1 MNNRFKEIAVEA
13 GLIFAENDTM
23 GRKELRYEEKRFAE
37 LILADIDKIV
47 DVMYKT
53 YAIEQAVTLIDLDFI
68 IKEHFYGLQNE
79 N

>member
-1 MNNRFKEIAVEA
+1 MNKRILELAKESHIDVYGLGKDRVKWEA
-13 GLIFAENDTM
+13 TLQA
-23 GRKELRYEEKRFAE
+23 FAE
-37 LILADIDKIV
+37 LILEDIDKIV

-68 IKEHFYGLQNE
+68 IKEHFYGLRNE